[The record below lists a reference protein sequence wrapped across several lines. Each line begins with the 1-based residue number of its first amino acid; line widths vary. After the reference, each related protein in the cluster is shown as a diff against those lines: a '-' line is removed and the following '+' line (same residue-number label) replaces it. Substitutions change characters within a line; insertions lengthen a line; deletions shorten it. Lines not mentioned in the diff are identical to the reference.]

1 MLPRNKLT
9 LLVLF
14 FCLGFA
20 GISSAQNQDLP
31 GPDKN
36 LVIQFF
42 QEHISPVDGNRCTMN
57 PSCSAYAAQAIQKH
71 GLLMGWIMACD
82 RLVRCGQDEVTLA
95 PSRYINAERLTI
107 DPVEANDFWWFNT
120 SEKKKS
126 PVK

>member
-1 MLPRNKLT
+1 VLPRNKLT
-9 LLVLF
+9 GLVLI
-14 FCLGFA
+14 FCLYFT
-20 GISSAQNQDLP
+20 GISAAQNQDFA

-36 LVIQFF
+36 IILQFF
-42 QEHISPVDGNRCTMN
+42 QEHLSPVDGNRCTMT
-57 PSCSAYAAQAIQKH
+57 PSCSAYAARAIEKH

-82 RLVRCGQDEVTLA
+82 RLVRCGRDETTLS
-95 PSRYINAERLTI
+95 PSRHINGEPHTL